1 MAYNIIS
8 VSPQKFIWTV
18 QVPLPDNA
26 ITKIVAE
33 LAQAQLDKCQNV
45 IIVDATQIDPAHW
58 DRMIVMLLNLLR
70 SISPYGS
77 VTLVGLPYAIEQLL
91 RHSVA
96 GDPKLTLHFAPTIQ
110 DAHNFIQSLETDLP
124 AASVYSNNQSFDLRN
139 NQTKI
144 LFEAFLANQ
153 NRLYEWR
160 NMIDSLYD
168 SEAIEFET
176 IMFVKQHGLGDADDM
191 AIDWFRLITALLN
204 ETDP

>member
-1 MAYNIIS
+1 
-8 VSPQKFIWTV
+8 
-18 QVPLPDNA
+18 
-26 ITKIVAE
+26 VAQ
-33 LAQAQLDKCQNV
+33 LAQAQLDGCQNV

-58 DRMIVMLLNLLR
+58 ERMFVMLLNLLR
-70 SISPYGS
+70 SIHPYGPL
-77 VTLVGLPYAIEQLL
+77 TLVGLPYAIEQLL

-96 GDPKLTLHFAPTIQ
+96 VDPKLTLHFAPTLQ
-110 DAHNFIQSLETDLP
+110 DAINFIQRWETDLP
-124 AASVYSNNQSFDLRN
+124 AASVYSNNQAFDLRN

-153 NRLYEWR
+153 NRLQEWR

-176 IMFVKQHGLGDADDM
+176 IMFVKQHELGNADDM
-191 AIDWFRLITALLN
+191 SIDWYRLIKALLN